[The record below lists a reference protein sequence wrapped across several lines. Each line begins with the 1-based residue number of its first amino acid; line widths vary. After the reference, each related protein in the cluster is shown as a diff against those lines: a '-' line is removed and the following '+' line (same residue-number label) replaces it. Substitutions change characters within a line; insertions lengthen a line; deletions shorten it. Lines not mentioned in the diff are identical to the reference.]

1 MHEALDAVDG
11 ERVPVGKVDGSS
23 VAAALDN
30 AEALG
35 NVVALMLGITL
46 EDADGDALGDADGD
60 ALGDALG
67 DTDGDADGDALG
79 DADGDALGDALGD
92 TDGDALGDV
101 DGDALGSGAPTTMI
115 SLSKPSA

>member
-35 NVVALMLGITL
+35 NVVALVLGITL
-46 EDADGDALGDADGD
+46 EDEEDDVLGGADGDALGDADGD
-60 ALGDALG
+60 VLGDADGDALG
-67 DTDGDADGDALG
+67 DTDGDALGDADGDALG
-79 DADGDALGDALGD
+79 DADGDALG
-92 TDGDALGDV
+92 
-101 DGDALGSGAPTTMI
+101 SGAPTTLI